1 MIAVQVLSQTAS
13 SNAISAEST
22 DNVKT
27 SIETTD
33 AVSLLQEQM
42 ASGTQMYSLQISGQT
57 IPFTTIQLPMLQQA
71 DQNQS
76 SSTPSSTPVLPQLTG
91 DISQTISSLGVSS
104 TQLGLTCTAGKD
116 RGTFGEGKEIGQPS
130 RCCQ

>member
-13 SNAISAEST
+13 SNPISSDST

-33 AVSLLQEQM
+33 VVSLLQEQI

-57 IPFTTIQLPMLQQA
+57 IPFTTIQLPMLQPA

-76 SSTPSSTPVLPQLTG
+76 SSTSSSASVLPQLTG

-104 TQLGLTCTAGKD
+104 TQLGLTCTTEKD
-116 RGTFGEGKEIGQPS
+116 RSTFGEGKEIG
-130 RCCQ
+130 